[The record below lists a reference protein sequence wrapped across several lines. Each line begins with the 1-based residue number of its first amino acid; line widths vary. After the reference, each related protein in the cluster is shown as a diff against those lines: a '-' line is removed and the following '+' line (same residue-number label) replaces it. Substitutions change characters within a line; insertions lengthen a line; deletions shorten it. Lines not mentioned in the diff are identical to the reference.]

1 MAAKMASCSIAILV
15 AKCIWCTY
23 SIEIFI
29 SVFVGQ
35 FYEEKVALVQSR
47 SLELH

>member
-1 MAAKMASCSIAILV
+1 
-15 AKCIWCTY
+15 
-23 SIEIFI
+23 
-29 SVFVGQ
+29 VFVGQ